1 MTKHTILFLAAN
13 PAGTDRRT
21 LDEECAAIERE
32 LRMSSGRD
40 DFDFRSKWAVSVDEL
55 MRHLNELQP
64 IIVHFSGHGTA
75 AGPAVA
81 GSPGDGKSA
90 PGAGIFLHDGHG
102 SQYVS
107 ERALGKMIAS
117 AAPSTR
123 VVVLNACYSAT
134 IAESLRHTVGCVVG
148 MDDTLGDAA
157 ARSFAVAFYRALGHR
172 RSVGNAVDQAI
183 ATLDAKQYPGARPLC
198 KTRDGL
204 LADQVVLPALGDEAP
219 AQAQPAAS
227 QAGAGSAAASQPGR
241 PGATSATPEPSLPT
255 AAGQPHRQTKEAG
268 ITGDALLAPLSGL
281 LPSQFAEV
289 VFRAKVPAQHI
300 HGDSAPQVTRAI
312 DVIRYFEQDDRL
324 DQLARILE
332 GVATGHAAGGG
343 RSGEKR
349 PS

>member
-13 PAGTDRRT
+13 PVGTDRRA
-21 LDEECAAIERE
+21 LDEECAEIERE

-64 IIVHFSGHGTA
+64 TILHFSGHGTA
-75 AGPAVA
+75 AGPGTA
-81 GSPGDGKSA
+81 GSPGDM

-102 SQYVS
+102 SQYVT
-107 ERALGKMIAS
+107 ERALAKMIAS

-134 IAESLRHTVGCVVG
+134 IAESLCHTVGCVVG

-183 ATLDAKQYPGARPLC
+183 ATLDAKQHPGARPLC

-204 LADQVVLPALGDEAP
+204 RPDQVVLPALDGEAP

-227 QAGAGSAAASQPGR
+227 QAGAGSATTSQPGR
-241 PGATSATPEPSLPT
+241 PGVTSAPPEPSRPT
-255 AAGQPHRQTKEAG
+255 VTGQPHPQMTEAG
-268 ITGDALLAPLSGL
+268 ITADDLLAPLSRL
-281 LPSQFAEV
+281 LPSQFAELL
-289 VFRAKVPAQHI
+289 FRAKVPAQHI
-300 HGDSAPQVTRAI
+300 HGETAPQVTRAI
-312 DVIRYFEQDDRL
+312 DVIRYFEQDGRL

-332 GVATGHAAGGG
+332 GVATGHAAGGR
-343 RSGEKR
+343 RSGAKG